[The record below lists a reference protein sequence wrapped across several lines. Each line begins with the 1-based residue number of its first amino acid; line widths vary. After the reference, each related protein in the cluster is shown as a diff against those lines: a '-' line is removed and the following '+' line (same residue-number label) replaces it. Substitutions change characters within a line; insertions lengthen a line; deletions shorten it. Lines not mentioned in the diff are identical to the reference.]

1 MWKKPSR
8 ENLIEC
14 YGGSQMWVL
23 LNESNDK
30 DKGVLLTFNG
40 GFQVAL
46 SDAARQK
53 LISLLVQER
62 EERK

>member
-1 MWKKPSR
+1 
-8 ENLIEC
+8 
-14 YGGSQMWVL
+14 MWVL